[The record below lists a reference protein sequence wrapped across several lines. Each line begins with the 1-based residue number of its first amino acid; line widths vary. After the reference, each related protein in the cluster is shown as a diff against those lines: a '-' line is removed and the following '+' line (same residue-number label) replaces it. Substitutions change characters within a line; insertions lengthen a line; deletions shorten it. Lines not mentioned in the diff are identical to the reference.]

1 VARAGTLVPTR
12 SSPSLTT
19 SCPAPTV
26 SQKLAPDAACFPSA
40 HSWHSSPVDDF
51 PAEHVLHSTSTVAEH
66 ELTTNSP
73 RLQTEHGMQV
83 GLLVPGWYSVSLQL
97 LQ

>member
-1 VARAGTLVPTR
+1 L
-12 SSPSLTT
+12 ST

-40 HSWHSSPVDDF
+40 HTWHSSPVDDF
-51 PAEHVLHSTSTVAEH
+51 PAGHVSHCTSAVAEH

-73 RLQTEHGMQV
+73 RSQTEQGMQD
-83 GLLVPGWYSVSLQL
+83 GLLVLGWYSVSLQM